1 MKRRG
6 GRDARP
12 GQPHSERAGE
22 ALLDTGARAE
32 LYRALLDLTC
42 SRCGAVI
49 REGDLFTRE
58 AEPASRLPLVRCCR
72 ACVPFR
78 PPGGLLDA
86 LFTNGDEA
94 PASPETEAVRAKVR
108 SRLGPA
114 LASRGKQ
121 GGEEG
126 GGGAGA

>member
-1 MKRRG
+1 MKKRG
-6 GRDARP
+6 GRDARS

-42 SRCGAVI
+42 SRCGTLI

-72 ACVPFR
+72 ACVPFSPR
-78 PPGGLLDA
+78 GGLLDA
-86 LFTNGDEA
+86 LFTTGDEA
-94 PASPETEAVRAKVR
+94 QPAHEAEGGRAKVM

-114 LASRGKQ
+114 LAARGKR